1 MKPITGVICTII
13 GAGIGFGVG
22 YTLGKKKQIKKS
34 DQDLAEMD
42 KYYKEKY
49 GLTDSDKKRKKIV
62 EAKPEAVKT
71 DEKPAAGAMK
81 LTAEKFR
88 TFDQITPVKAPI
100 EEYAKKYHSTI
111 ERKEDDDP
119 AKNILP
125 VEEMAEIIDE
135 QRMAGEY
142 QCMAIITP
150 EEWET
155 DEEYDKNEVTYWEE
169 DECFSDSDGTQ
180 IPFEILSPDRVGRA
194 NLEKFGITGDDG
206 ILYVR
211 DDANQEDF
219 KIYLEE
225 GSYAGGEA

>member
-1 MKPITGVICTII
+1 
-13 GAGIGFGVG
+13 
-22 YTLGKKKQIKKS
+22 
-34 DQDLAEMD
+34 
-42 KYYKEKY
+42 
-49 GLTDSDKKRKKIV
+49 
-62 EAKPEAVKT
+62 
-71 DEKPAAGAMK
+71 
-81 LTAEKFR
+81 
-88 TFDQITPVKAPI
+88 
-100 EEYAKKYHSTI
+100 
-111 ERKEDDDP
+111 
-119 AKNILP
+119 
-125 VEEMAEIIDE
+125 MAEIIDE
-135 QRMAGEY
+135 QRMAAEY

-211 DDANQEDF
+211 DDANQEAF